1 MIMEELDCEEILR
14 QGESKEKSR
23 GVKPSRFFLF
33 DDSAKNHYCSSMTRK
48 LMLHTVEDKL
58 VLVNLAKVNSFSE
71 QNRFQNDKPEG
82 KYTEVMFENERVVN
96 VKESVAQ
103 IDVMMS
109 RNQSDNPNSMEQLA
123 KSTDD

>member
-1 MIMEELDCEEILR
+1 MEELDCEEILR

>member
-1 MIMEELDCEEILR
+1 MIMEELGCEEILR